1 MFQICS
7 TRQFRCI
14 NHGPKLGELNGP
26 TENQL
31 WFWDPIRAYGLH
43 DLLYTEY
50 SFVIHAMITTLCK
63 RWHPETSSF
72 HLPVGE
78 MAITLDD
85 AINLSHF
92 LIEGCMLDYDRKVSR
107 DRGVQLM
114 VRWLGVSRAI
124 CWPLCFCYIILLEVI
139 YSDMLFAK
147 ITTLD
152 YNIIYFFSHFD
163 F

>member
-1 MFQICS
+1 M
-7 TRQFRCI
+7 
-14 NHGPKLGELNGP
+14 GELNRP

-43 DLLYTEY
+43 DLLYTGY
-50 SFVIHAMITTLCK
+50 SFVIHAMITTLCE

-78 MAITLDD
+78 MTITLDD
-85 AINLSHF
+85 AVNLSHF

-114 VRWLGVSRAI
+114 VRGLGVSRAI
-124 CWPLCFCYIILLEVI
+124 CWPLCFCYTILLEVI

-152 YNIIYFFSHFD
+152 YNITFFFSLALTFETYLL
-163 F
+163 FSICLF